1 MAKIQGGKLMA
12 FLFLPRLGEDVSI
25 GFATNHTLEIGSE
38 TADTSNKDEGGG
50 KWASTEVKKLSWTVT
65 SENFLSFQCAGAN
78 FADLYSIMEQKKL
91 VRVLIDEPIPDF
103 DENMGWTPYLAQNI
117 YSGWACISSL
127 QLNAQNGEYATF
139 NVTFT
144 GVTALVPD
152 TGYVPTPE
160 NHI

>member
-1 MAKIQGGKLMA
+1 MAKIQGGELMA
-12 FLFLPRLGEDVSI
+12 FLWLPKFGEDVSI

-50 KWASTEVKKLSWTVT
+50 KWASAEVKQLSWTVT

-91 VRVLIDEPIPDF
+91 VKLTIDEPAGGFSDVY
-103 DENMGWTPYLAQNI
+103 GWSPNLYKNI
-117 YSGWACISSL
+117 YCGWACVSSL

-139 NVTFT
+139 TVTFT
-144 GVTALVPD
+144 GVGRLATDGEDLPE
-152 TGYVPTPE
+152 PE